1 MAGMSVRRA
10 PCGPLGKAWNARVD
24 DWMEDG
30 SRIIRLSEEYR
41 RHYRETVCARCTPQ
55 EQARRKCAA
64 LTEGCS
70 TLSCSHMNRAFYSR
84 YKRIIDA
91 HQASHPLVER
101 IALNARLEEGRKAR
115 AAPPGAAPGIAPA
128 GGAARAGALAR
139 RAA

>member
-1 MAGMSVRRA
+1 MARLRVRRA
-10 PCGPLGKAWNARVD
+10 PCGPLGEAWGARVE
-24 DWMEDG
+24 DWIDDG
-30 SRIIRLSEEYR
+30 SRIVRLSGEYR
-41 RHYRETVCARCTPQ
+41 KHYRETICAKCTPE
-55 EQARRKCAA
+55 EQARRGCAA

-115 AAPPGAAPGIAPA
+115 AAPPGAVASIAPA
-128 GGAARAGALAR
+128 GSAARTGGLAR